1 MVELVYKLDEKSY
14 RESLKSESIVKV
26 RLKFIFW
33 STNIKTIH
41 MDTNPITL
49 PCSRCACGVNSYM
62 LGRDVGRSKMD
73 ASLLANTDCGG

>member
-1 MVELVYKLDEKSY
+1 MVELVYKLDKKSY

-41 MDTNPITL
+41 YGHQPDYFTL
-49 PCSRCACGVNSYM
+49 LALRMRGKYM
-62 LGRDVGRSKMD
+62 LGRDVGRS
-73 ASLLANTDCGG
+73 